1 MRKYKIKIH
10 DVIFEDNIFTIIS
23 AKNERF
29 ISNIIKGSVNFNI
42 YNGLNKEINLNGL
55 QKDKIIK
62 IYGKLENNN
71 IVIKKVCVCDK
82 YVFYSD
88 SSENSEDFK
97 LIN

>member
-1 MRKYKIKIH
+1 MKKYQIKIL
-10 DVIFEDNIFTIIS
+10 DIIFEDAIFAIIS
-23 AKNERF
+23 TKNERF
-29 ISNIIKGSVNFNI
+29 ISNIIKGSVNFKI
-42 YNGLNKEINLNGL
+42 YNSLNKEINLNGL
-55 QKDKIIK
+55 QKNEIIK
-62 IYGKLENNN
+62 IYGKMENNN